1 MDGRLPLCLGRDG
14 FLMVCEVGDYRK
26 RQGYRGP
33 CKRGGVVVCPDYDL
47 VDLGAGRLRMDAG
60 GGTGTVARGARCQLE
75 ARRQGTYKGR
85 FD

>member
-1 MDGRLPLCLGRDG
+1 MDGRLPFCLGRDG

-33 CKRGGVVVCPDYDL
+33 SEQGGVVVCPDCDL
-47 VDLGAGRLRMDAG
+47 CELGAGRLRMGAG
-60 GGTGTVARGARCQLE
+60 GGTGTVARGSRFQLE